1 MTVHPGG
8 EARPTSSNLNYVAG
22 QTIPNLVVAK
32 VGAGGIVSIYT
43 LGEHAPDRGRRRVL
57 PDRF

>member
-8 EARPTSSNLNYVAG
+8 EARPTASNLNYVAG

-43 LGEHAPDRGRRRVL
+43 SASTHLIADVVGYFPT
-57 PDRF
+57 